1 MRSSL
6 LSSLLYP
13 AHSLSLSL
21 SRYPLS
27 PFSLFQHLY
36 NAPSLSYRQLSISV
50 VYVPIAMQLFLSFS
64 PVSLLARTSFSLPL
78 SIPQIYRTQ
87 NTQFSLS
94 FFLYPS
100 RFLSLKSV
108 SHAELP
114 PPITPTSFDR
124 FELTVSFLLEI
135 QNCSISHMYMCVYI
149 YIYIF
154 IYTHNLS
161 SPPLP
166 LSFSLI
172 LFLSCPFRAFGYS
185 ISVQCNYTP
194 AGFLFRTQ
202 FDRLFLSSSDPTPF
216 LSPLSLFCARAPH
229 DSHEE
234 ARSIAPR
241 AERLFRYFRFS
252 HESRVDRFGVLFRGA
267 FFRRPFSIRSGPWR
281 TVSLTGAVQCHK

>member
-6 LSSLLYP
+6 LSSLSYP
-13 AHSLSLSL
+13 AYSLSLSL

-100 RFLSLKSV
+100 RFLSLKSG

-161 SPPLP
+161 SPPPSLF
-166 LSFSLI
+166 LSFSFSLV
-172 LFLSCPFRAFGYS
+172 LFA
-185 ISVQCNYTP
+185 
-194 AGFLFRTQ
+194 
-202 FDRLFLSSSDPTPF
+202 RLVT
-216 LSPLSLFCARAPH
+216 LSPFNVTILPLAFSF
-229 DSHEE
+229 
-234 ARSIAPR
+234 ARSSIVYFCPARIQRRSSLPSLSPVR
-241 AERLFRYFRFS
+241 ARPTTPTRKHEVSRREPNGCSGTSGSVTNLASIVPEFFS
-252 HESRVDRFGVLFRGA
+252 AARSFAVSVLH
-267 FFRRPFSIRSGPWR
+267 SDPWR